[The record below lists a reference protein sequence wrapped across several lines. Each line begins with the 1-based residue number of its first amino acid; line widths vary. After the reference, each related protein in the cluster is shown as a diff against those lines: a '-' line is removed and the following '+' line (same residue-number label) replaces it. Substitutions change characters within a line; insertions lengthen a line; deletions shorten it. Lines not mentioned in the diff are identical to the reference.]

1 MNITKSDNRIKAV
14 IFDLD
19 GTLADTEKFYQIA
32 WPEAVA
38 HFGYKM
44 EPWQALAVR
53 SLGRPFAEQ
62 SFKEWFGEEF
72 PYWDVRGYRKDL
84 IAKML
89 KENGIPLK
97 PGAIELLEYLK
108 KEKITIALTT
118 ANDLQRATAKLE
130 MAGIL
135 EYFDHIICAE
145 MVKQGK
151 PAPDIYRYAC
161 EELGLKPEQ
170 TFAVEDSPNGVK
182 SAYGAGCKVI
192 MVPDLSEPDE
202 ELEKMLFACCR
213 TLTDIED
220 LL

>member
-72 PYWDVRGYRKDL
+72 PYWDVRGY
-84 IAKML
+84 
-89 KENGIPLK
+89 PWK
-97 PGAIELLEYLK
+97 PGAIELIEYLK
-108 KEKITIALTT
+108 KEKITIALAT

>member
-1 MNITKSDNRIKAV
+1 MENKNHDNKIKAV

-19 GTLADTEKFYQIA
+19 GTLTDTEKFYQVA

-62 SFKEWFGEEF
+62 SFKEWFGEDF

-84 IAKML
+84 IAGML
-89 KENGIPLK
+89 KEHGIPLK
-97 PGAIELLEYLK
+97 EGAIEILEFLK
-108 KEKITIALTT
+108 KEKITIALAT
-118 ANDLQRATAKLE
+118 ANNLERATAKLKQ
-130 MAGIL
+130 AGIF
-135 EYFDHIICAE
+135 EYFDRFICAE
-145 MVKQGK
+145 MVAQGK
-151 PAPDIYRYAC
+151 PSPDIYSYAC
-161 EELGLKPEQ
+161 AELGLDPAE

-182 SAYGAGCKVI
+182 SAYYAGCKVI

-202 ELEKMLFACCR
+202 EIGPMLYACCK
-213 TLTDIED
+213 TLPEIEK
-220 LL
+220 LI